1 MLSVKA
7 AEIKIDSCF
16 QKGLRCWFLQD
27 SSKQLEPFLFSQAE
41 FGIDGHGISPAAG
54 ESANF
59 QAADHFFRKIKK
71 PLASLGKAFWT
82 GIFKNQSIILV
93 GNHRLFP
100 AAFAAHPHPG
110 KF

>member
-7 AEIKIDSCF
+7 AEIKINSCF
-16 QKGLRCWFLQD
+16 QKGFRCWFLQD
-27 SSKQLEPFLFSQAE
+27 SSKQLEPLLFSQAE

-54 ESANF
+54 EATNF

-71 PLASLGKAFWT
+71 PLAGLGKAFWT